1 MLIYLKDIEK
11 LIVAVEGAGDNLTEA
26 DQASGYRDY
35 MMTTIY
41 EQDGDQ
47 LIEKD
52 AGQLLLK
59 ADYADY
65 LTEELVDKLM
75 DFWGYDSSEVEHAVL
90 NV

>member
-1 MLIYLKDIEK
+1 MLIYLKDVER

-35 MMTTIY
+35 VMTTIY
-41 EQDGDQ
+41 KQEDDQ
-47 LIEKD
+47 LVEED

-65 LTEELVDKLM
+65 LIEELVDKLM
-75 DFWGYDSSEVEHAVL
+75 DFWGYDSSKVEYAVL
-90 NV
+90 NE

>member
-35 MMTTIY
+35 VMTTIY

-47 LIEKD
+47 LIEED

-75 DFWGYDSSEVEHAVL
+75 DFWGYDSSNVEYAVL
-90 NV
+90 NT

>member
-1 MLIYLKDIEK
+1 MLIYLKDVER

-35 MMTTIY
+35 VMTTIY

-47 LIEKD
+47 LIEED

-75 DFWGYDSSEVEHAVL
+75 DFWGYDSSNVEYAVL
-90 NV
+90 NT

>member
-1 MLIYLKDIEK
+1 MLIYLKDVEK

-35 MMTTIY
+35 AMTTIY

-47 LIEKD
+47 LIEED

-75 DFWGYDSSEVEHAVL
+75 DFWGYDSSEVEYAVL